1 MTCYR
6 YQNLIPV
13 VHPTAYVHPTAIL
26 IGDVIIEAG
35 CYIGPLACLRGDF
48 GRLILREG
56 SNFQDTCVMHGFPGS
71 ETIVGK
77 NGHIGH
83 GAILHGCI
91 LEEDCL
97 VGMNAVVMD
106 GAHIAPRCIV
116 AATSFVKAGFSC
128 EELSMI
134 MGTPAE
140 VKRKLTDKEFAW
152 KQQGTKEYQQLA
164 KRCLIDMEVCEPLS
178 VIEENRPLTAEDPLL
193 KPKFLS

>member
-26 IGDVIIEAG
+26 IGDVIVEAG

-106 GAHIAPRCIV
+106 GAHIAPRCII

-128 EELSMI
+128 EEQSMI

-140 VKRKLTDKEFAW
+140 VKRKLTDKELAW
-152 KQQGTKEYQQLA
+152 KQRGTKEYQELA

-178 VIEENRPLTAEDPLL
+178 AIEENRPLMAEDPLL